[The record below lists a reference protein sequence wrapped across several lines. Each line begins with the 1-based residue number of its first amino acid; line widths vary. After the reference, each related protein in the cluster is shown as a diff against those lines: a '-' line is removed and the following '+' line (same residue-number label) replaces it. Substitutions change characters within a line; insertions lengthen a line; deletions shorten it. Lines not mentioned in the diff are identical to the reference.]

1 MTQNTVN
8 TNFSSLMWVEKYRPK
23 RIEQIVNQKDIIISL
38 TNLIKKPNEIPHLL
52 FAGPAGVGKTTTA
65 ICLSMEL
72 LGEEWKR
79 DTLELNASDE
89 RGIKM
94 VRERVKEFAAVIK
107 LPSGT
112 NEKGEYSNKNEK
124 PYRIIILDE
133 ADEMTSEAQTALR
146 RIIEDSSKTTRFI
159 IICNYLS
166 QIIEP
171 IQSRCAIFHFTR
183 LEEEDI
189 LEYLRMICK
198 QENIDFQE
206 EALSKIYRFTEGD
219 LRHSINILQTASG
232 YGKVSIKNV
241 TSAMGLSGKAKV
253 GEVIQLAFTGKFNDA
268 RTKLL
273 ELLYVYS
280 LSATDFFKYAYQEIK
295 DMDIKNIDEIMS
307 IMAEYDYRL
316 SVGAHSEIQLTAF
329 LAQLCRIG
337 SDSKLKK

>member
-1 MTQNTVN
+1 MTQDTIN

-23 RIEQIVNQKDIIISL
+23 RIEQIVNQKDVIISL
-38 TNLIKKPNEIPHLL
+38 KNLIKKPNELPHLL
-52 FAGPAGVGKTTTA
+52 FTGPAGVGKTTTA

-107 LPSGT
+107 LPSG
-112 NEKGEYSNKNEK
+112 NNKNEK

-183 LEEEDI
+183 LDEEDV
-189 LEYLRMICK
+189 LEYLKIICK

-206 EALSKIYRFTEGD
+206 EALSKIYRYTEGD

-232 YGKVSIKNV
+232 FGEINLSNV
-241 TSAMGLSGKAKV
+241 NAAMGLSGQSKI
-253 GEVIQLAFTGKFNDA
+253 GEVIKLSLEGKFDEA
-268 RTKLL
+268 RIKLL
-273 ELLYVYS
+273 ELLFVYG
-280 LSATDFFKYAYQEIK
+280 LSPSDFFKYSYQEIK
-295 DMDIKNIDEIMS
+295 DIKLENIEEI
-307 IMAEYDYRL
+307 
-316 SVGAHSEIQLTAF
+316 
-329 LAQLCRIG
+329 
-337 SDSKLKK
+337 SKI

>member
-1 MTQNTVN
+1 MTQDTIN

-23 RIEQIVNQKDIIISL
+23 RIEQIVNQKDVIISL
-38 TNLIKKPNEIPHLL
+38 KNLIKKPNELPHLL
-52 FAGPAGVGKTTTA
+52 FTGPAGVGKTTTA
-65 ICLSMEL
+65 LCLSMEL
-72 LGEEWKR
+72 LGGEWKR

-107 LPSGT
+107 LPSD
-112 NEKGEYSNKNEK
+112 NNKNEK

-183 LEEEDI
+183 LEEEDV
-189 LEYLRMICK
+189 LKYLKIICK

-206 EALSKIYRFTEGD
+206 EALSKIYKHTEGD
-219 LRHSINILQTASG
+219 LRHTINILQTASG
-232 YGKVSIKNV
+232 YGQISIKNV
-241 TSAMGLSGKAKV
+241 TAAMGLSGKTKV
-253 GEVIQLAFTGKFNDA
+253 GEIIKLALAGKFIDA

-273 ELLYVYS
+273 ELLYVYG
-280 LSATDFFKYAYQEIK
+280 LSDTDFFKYAYQDIK
-295 DMDIKNIDEIMS
+295 HMDIKNIDEIMS

-329 LAQLCRIG
+329 LAQLCKIG
-337 SDSKLKK
+337 SSSKVKR

>member
-1 MTQNTVN
+1 MTQDTIN
-8 TNFSSLMWVEKYRPK
+8 TNLASLMWVEKYRPK
-23 RIEQIVNQKDIIISL
+23 RIEQIVNQKDVIISL
-38 TNLIKKPNEIPHLL
+38 KNLIKKPNELPHLL
-52 FAGPAGVGKTTTA
+52 FTGPAGVGKTTTA
-65 ICLSMEL
+65 LCLSMEL

-107 LPSGT
+107 LPSVR
-112 NEKGEYSNKNEK
+112 NEKGEYNNKNEK

-183 LEEEDI
+183 LEEEDV
-189 LEYLRMICK
+189 LENLKIICK
-198 QENIDFQE
+198 QENVDFQE
-206 EALSKIYRFTEGD
+206 EALSKIYRHTEGD
-219 LRHSINILQTASG
+219 LRHTINILQTASG
-232 YGKVSIKNV
+232 YGQISIKNV
-241 TSAMGLSGKAKV
+241 TSAMGLSGKTKV
-253 GEVIQLAFTGKFNDA
+253 GEIIKLALAGKFTDA

-273 ELLYVYS
+273 ELLYVYG
-280 LSATDFFKYAYQEIK
+280 LSDTDFFKYTYQEIK
-295 DMDIKNIDEIMS
+295 HMDIKNIDEIMS

-329 LAQLCRIG
+329 LAQLCKIG
-337 SDSKLKK
+337 SSSKVKK